1 MRGAPF
7 GFALAALLFA
17 QSARAESPAID
28 APPAPPPAPA
38 APKEAEA
45 GAAEAGAAEATGG
58 EEIIVFGQLQVAKA
72 RKKLD
77 RDIRE
82 LGYRNGEKKGDH
94 TVYRPQSAWR
104 PTVVVYDDGFVVL
117 RRTRPRFEPWVK
129 GKTKLVWLSC
139 IPPFTLM
146 CIKLSGWLVSP
157 ARLEP
162 QKARVANGIDPELR
176 GWREAIIA
184 RNMEQRIGID
194 LPEALDQLWLEGKP
208 MRPDRP
214 PLPTPEERRAAVLAF
229 WAERSCTP
237 EGQAV
242 RDLVEI
248 FLAMEVQRS
257 PFPAPSAELRAA
269 EATQACG
276 DRLEGPGL
284 DAP

>member
-1 MRGAPF
+1 MPRPLLGC
-7 GFALAALLFA
+7 ALLA
-17 QSARAESPAID
+17 LLCATRAAAAEPV
-28 APPAPPPAPA
+28 PEPAPSEATATAPEAAPA
-38 APKEAEA
+38 AATAE
-45 GAAEAGAAEATGG
+45 GS
-58 EEIIVFGQLQVAKA
+58 EEIIVFGQLQVAKE

-77 RDIRE
+77 RDLRQ
-82 LGYRNGEKKGDH
+82 LGYRQGEKKSDR
-94 TVYRPQSAWR
+94 TVYRPETVWK

-117 RRTRPRFEPWVK
+117 RRTRPRFEPWIK
-129 GKTKLVWLSC
+129 GRSKLVWLSC

-157 ARLEP
+157 SRLEP
-162 QKARVANGIDPELR
+162 QKGRVATAIDPELR

-184 RNMEQRIGID
+184 SNMEKRIGVD
-194 LPEALDQLWLEGKP
+194 LPEALDQLWLNGTP
-208 MRPDRP
+208 MQPDRP
-214 PLPTPEERRAAVLAF
+214 PLPSPEQRRAAVLAF

-257 PFPAPSAELRAA
+257 PFPATDAELRGA
-269 EATQACG
+269 ELSQACG

>member
-17 QSARAESPAID
+17 QSARAEGPAVD

-38 APKEAEA
+38 APEVTPGAAA
-45 GAAEAGAAEATGG
+45 GAEDGTGG

-104 PTVVVYDDGFVVL
+104 PTVVVYEDGFVVL

-162 QKARVANGIDPELR
+162 QKARVANGIDPDLR
-176 GWREAIIA
+176 GWREAIVA
-184 RNMEQRIGID
+184 QNMEQRIGID

-214 PLPTPEERRAAVLAF
+214 PLPTPEQRRAAVLAF

-257 PFPAPSAELRAA
+257 PFAAPSAELRAA

>member
-1 MRGAPF
+1 MRARLP
-7 GFALAALLFA
+7 ACALLALLAAPA
-17 QSARAESPAID
+17 AAED
-28 APPAPPPAPA
+28 PPRAPPPEAEPAPRAEPPA
-38 APKEAEA
+38 AQ
-45 GAAEAGAAEATGG
+45 GD
-58 EEIIVFGQLQVAKA
+58 EEIIVFGQIQAAKA
-72 RKKLD
+72 RGRLD
-77 RDIRE
+77 RDIRQ
-82 LGYRNGEKKGDH
+82 LGYRPGEKKGDH
-94 TVYRPQSAWR
+94 TVYRPETVWK
-104 PTVVVYDDGFVVL
+104 PTVVVYDDGFVIL

-139 IPPFTLM
+139 VPPFTLM

-157 ARLEP
+157 ARLEA
-162 QKARVANGIDPELR
+162 QKSRVATGIDPELR
-176 GWREAIIA
+176 GWREALVA
-184 RNMEQRIGID
+184 QNMERRIGVD
-194 LPEALDQLWLEGKP
+194 LPEALDLLWLEGRP

-214 PLPTPEERRAAVLAF
+214 PLPSPEERRAAVLAF

-257 PFPAPSAELRAA
+257 PFPATSAELRAA
-269 EATQACG
+269 EAAQSCG

>member
-17 QSARAESPAID
+17 QSARAEGPAID

-157 ARLEP
+157 ARLQP

-176 GWREAIIA
+176 GWREA
-184 RNMEQRIGID
+184 
-194 LPEALDQLWLEGKP
+194 P
-208 MRPDRP
+208 
-214 PLPTPEERRAAVLAF
+214 RRASTVGSAMPCS
-229 WAERSCTP
+229 RSGPSAAARLKAKPCATWS
-237 EGQAV
+237 
-242 RDLVEI
+242 
-248 FLAMEVQRS
+248 RS
-257 PFPAPSAELRAA
+257 SWRWRCSARPSPRRAPSCGPRRRPRPAGTGWRA
-269 EATQACG
+269 QAST
-276 DRLEGPGL
+276 RLDGARS
-284 DAP
+284 AP

>member
-1 MRGAPF
+1 MARPLLGC
-7 GFALAALLFA
+7 ALLA
-17 QSARAESPAID
+17 LLCATRAAAAEPVAEPAAPEATAPD
-28 APPAPPPAPA
+28 PAPPAPT
-38 APKEAEA
+38 AE
-45 GAAEAGAAEATGG
+45 GA
-58 EEIIVFGQLQVAKA
+58 EEIVVFGQLQVAKA

-77 RDIRE
+77 RDIRQ
-82 LGYRNGEKKGDH
+82 LGYRPGQKRGDH
-94 TVYRPQSAWR
+94 TVYRPQTVWK
-104 PTVVVYDDGFVVL
+104 PTVVVYDDGFVIL
-117 RRTRPRFEPWVK
+117 RRTRPRFEPWIK
-129 GKTKLVWLSC
+129 GKSKLVWISC

-157 ARLEP
+157 SRLEP
-162 QKARVANGIDPELR
+162 QKGRVATSIDPELR

-184 RNMEQRIGID
+184 SNMEKRIGVD
-194 LPEALDQLWLEGKP
+194 LPEALDQLWLNGTP
-208 MRPDRP
+208 MQPDRP
-214 PLPTPEERRAAVLAF
+214 PLPSPEQRRAAVLAF

-257 PFPAPSAELRAA
+257 PFPATDAELRGA
-269 EATQACG
+269 ERAQACG